1 MSDSGGRRGT
11 GAESG
16 SDVQGGGDEETAP
29 GETEAEEEE
38 EEEREWRFGL
48 DEVGEDAADAGPGA
62 RPKEPMEPGSVS
74 LENAAFVLVGALG
87 TLLLFWLLA
96 TP

>member
-1 MSDSGGRRGT
+1 MSDSSGRRGA
-11 GAESG
+11 GPASDSDAGGPPDAET
-16 SDVQGGGDEETAP
+16 DEE
-29 GETEAEEEE
+29 GES
-38 EEEREWRFGL
+38 EWRFGL
-48 DEVGEDAADAGPGA
+48 DEVGADAEGRDGSQEDARPGA

-74 LENAAFVLVGALG
+74 LENAVFVLAGALG